1 MDIQQSDRENTPLGD
16 PGQGVGRGNWTPG
29 PWITDSFFC
38 DGDHALRIAMPNVR
52 TMPGATIAMAEHNWH
67 DAERG
72 ERRISWKEAT
82 ANARLIAAAPDLLE
96 ALEELVGEDLCGDV
110 NPDNA
115 TRETEFYRPVI
126 SWAMR
131 HRARTAIA
139 KARGE

>member
-1 MDIQQSDRENTPLGD
+1 MTKQAH
-16 PGQGVGRGNWTPG
+16 TPG
-29 PWITDSFFC
+29 PWIAAAKPSSFV
-38 DGDHALRIAMPNVR
+38 GWPVVGPMGRSIANVSYHK
-52 TMPGATIAMAEHNWH
+52 TPGTPFNEQAAE
-67 DAERG
+67 AEAQYRA
-72 ERRISWKEAT
+72 ECE